1 MSSWPKRNSNNK
13 IENISQ
19 SKIKVKQDSEL
30 LTLLK
35 AQFICCTTLNVCH
48 VINHCFHN
56 NISFLNLKYKTMNT
70 MCLLN

>member
-1 MSSWPKRNSNNK
+1 M
-13 IENISQ
+13 
-19 SKIKVKQDSEL
+19 KQDSEL

-56 NISFLNLKYKTMNT
+56 NISFLNLKYKTINQQ
-70 MCLLN
+70 LLNTIVPFKLIGRFYARDVKVI